1 MKSCIQN
8 FLEENYEFLIRVSNT
23 YVGKKNGGDL
33 LNDICIKLLEEGEV
47 LDKLC
52 ERGEILKYVC
62 RILSISSFS
71 RTSPYYKKYKLFG
84 DKQQAIDIERM
95 VHEVENE
102 YLRPTEIEIEK
113 RLERAT
119 GLLKNIEWFDREVFK
134 AYYLHSHS
142 LSTLENAT
150 GIPRKTLYRSIRK
163 AQAQIKSQIEA

>member
-1 MKSCIQN
+1 MKSCIQS
-8 FLEENYEFLIRVSNT
+8 FLEENYDFLTRVSKT
-23 YVGKKNGGDL
+23 YVGKENGSDL
-33 LNDICIKLLEEGEV
+33 LNDICVKLLEEGEV

-52 ERGEILKYVC
+52 ERGEMMKYVC

-71 RTSPYYKKYKLFG
+71 RRSPYYKKYKLFT
-84 DKQQAIDIERM
+84 DKSQDIDIERM

-113 RLERAT
+113 KLERAT

-150 GIPRKTLYRSIRK
+150 GIPRKTLYKSIRK
-163 AQAQIKSQIEA
+163 AQAEIKSQIEA